1 MSFGKEIWHGIR
13 QALRA
18 GQYCCYYLWNT
29 WLYVV
34 FLHIRRGSTM
44 LPMCPWEFHH
54 CMYVTSSPRELTSC
68 LLPGHI
74 CTNRLRFRRQLMWTP
89 SPPPPPS
96 KKWSSFRGLFFR
108 EQPSEPFREDSIEST
123 VHEPFS
129 DTDWWSAG
137 WRKIILISL
146 LYKETNIQQVFC
158 LEVIVKIYIHIY
170 IYMLLTYF

>member
-18 GQYCCYYLWNT
+18 SQYCCHYLWNT

-44 LPMCPWEFHH
+44 LRMCPWEFHH

-89 SPPPPPS
+89 SPPLPPS
-96 KKWSSFRGLFFR
+96 KKWSSFRFVVFLGAAVRTFQGGLHWINSAWTFFR
-108 EQPSEPFREDSIEST
+108 HRLVVRRSEKNRLDQFVVQGDGHPTGVVFRGDM
-123 VHEPFS
+123 
-129 DTDWWSAG
+129 
-137 WRKIILISL
+137 
-146 LYKETNIQQVFC
+146 
-158 LEVIVKIYIHIY
+158 Y
-170 IYMLLTYF
+170 IYMFLTYF